1 MMRALLRDSIAL
13 AAGAFLLVAAATARA
28 QSPGDLA
35 AVKQAILHLKQ
46 SDGVKALAVAA
57 QIQDPA
63 AKALVT
69 WLAIRTTTKDVG
81 FDRTAQFL
89 RERPNWPNQVLI
101 RRRAEKCSMTKSATP
116 RPCAAFSAQSRP
128 LTGEGKLALA
138 KVLAASGDAERCGHA
153 RARGLARR
161 RACPR

>member
-1 MMRALLRDSIAL
+1 MMRALCRDSIVL
-13 AAGAFLLVAAATARA
+13 AAGAFLLVAAAPARA

-35 AVKQAILHLKQ
+35 TVKQAIAYLRQ
-46 SDGVKALAVAA
+46 GDGVKALAVAA
-57 QIQDPA
+57 PIHDPA

-81 FDRTAQFL
+81 FDRTVQFL

-101 RRRAEKCSMTKSATP
+101 RRRAEKMLYDEERDAATV
-116 RPCAAFSAQSRP
+116 RAFFAQSRP

-138 KVLAASGDAERCGHA
+138 EGRPGG
-153 RARGLARR
+153 RG
-161 RACPR
+161 

>member
-1 MMRALLRDSIAL
+1 MMRAPVRDSIAL
-13 AAGAFLLVAAATARA
+13 AAGAFLLVAAAPARA

-35 AVKQAILHLKQ
+35 SVKQAIGYLKQ

-57 QIQDPA
+57 PIQDPA

-81 FDRTAQFL
+81 FDRTVQFL

-101 RRRAEKCSMTKSATP
+101 RRAEKMLYDEERDAATV
-116 RPCAAFSAQSRP
+116 RDFFAQSRP
-128 LTGEGKLALA
+128 LTGEGNLALA
-138 KVLAASGDAERCGHA
+138 KVLAASGD
-153 RARGLARR
+153 
-161 RACPR
+161 